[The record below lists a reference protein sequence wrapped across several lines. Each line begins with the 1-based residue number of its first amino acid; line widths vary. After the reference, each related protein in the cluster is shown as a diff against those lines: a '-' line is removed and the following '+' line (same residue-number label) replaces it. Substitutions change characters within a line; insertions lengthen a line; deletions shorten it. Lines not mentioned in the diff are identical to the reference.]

1 VIVRRIGSGLHR
13 LLDLLRRSN
22 EMCELHS
29 MVLGE
34 SFGSFGLSIAL
45 HDHLGMI
52 TLSSLDVECRLV
64 LFLILQNLESV

>member
-1 VIVRRIGSGLHR
+1 
-13 LLDLLRRSN
+13 
-22 EMCELHS
+22 MCELHS